1 MQARWA
7 FPRAAP
13 VQFHESGTTGLREQ
27 ARSFLPRNTMSSRRL
42 PHIDVLKAL
51 AAQVIVLHHLVSYGP
66 IARAAH
72 DALPLLAG
80 AVHQYGR
87 MAVQVFLVVGG
98 YLSARG
104 LSPRGGALR
113 AGVPELLWRR
123 YLRLTLP
130 FLAALALTLAAC
142 GLVASSWP
150 ELVPADIGAGQLLAH
165 ALLLHDVLGFE
176 ALTVGAWY
184 VAIDLQLFACLVG
197 LLWLARSGWRH
208 PSRLLVAP
216 LLVAGLALASA
227 FVFNRDTTLDAYAPY
242 FFAAYG
248 LGALVH
254 WLGLWRHR
262 RLGFVLLAV
271 AFGAALAL
279 DWRDRLA
286 LALATALWLAWAEAR
301 HAQGRPLLPARWG
314 PALAAWST
322 PSYALF
328 LLHFPVLLLTNAL
341 LANLTDA
348 SPETGLMLLVVTWA
362 LANWLALPFHRWV
375 EAPAARLDP
384 LAWLPRLRWA

>member
-1 MQARWA
+1 
-7 FPRAAP
+7 
-13 VQFHESGTTGLREQ
+13 
-27 ARSFLPRNTMSSRRL
+27 MSSLSRRL
-42 PHIDVLKAL
+42 PHIDALKAL

-72 DALPLLAG
+72 ELLPDLAG
-80 AVHQYGR
+80 FLHQYGR

-104 LSPRGGALR
+104 LSPRGQALQ

-123 YLRLTLP
+123 YLRLVLP
-130 FLAALALTLAAC
+130 FLAALALTLGVC

-150 ELVPADIGAGQLLAH
+150 ELVPADITAGQLLAH
-165 ALLLHDVLGFE
+165 ALLLHDVLGYE

-184 VAIDLQLFACLVG
+184 VAIDLQLFALLVG
-197 LLWLARSGWRH
+197 LLWLARRGWRH
-208 PSRLLVAP
+208 PSRLVVGPVLVAA
-216 LLVAGLALASA
+216 LVLASA
-227 FVFNRDTTLDAYAPY
+227 FVFNRLPGLDPYAPY

-262 RLGFVLLAV
+262 RAGWVLLAV
-271 AFGAALAL
+271 ALAAALAL

-286 LALATALWLAWAEAR
+286 LALTTALWLAWAQQR
-301 HAQGRPLLPARWG
+301 HAEGRPLLPAAWG
-314 PALAAWST
+314 ALLARAAT

-341 LANLTDA
+341 LAQLPGATPA
-348 SPETGLMLLVVTWA
+348 VGGLMLLGTW
-362 LANWLALPFHRWV
+362 LIANCGAVPFHRWV

-384 LAWLPRLRWA
+384 LAWLPRLRTA

>member
-1 MQARWA
+1 M
-7 FPRAAP
+7 PN
-13 VQFHESGTTGLREQ
+13 V
-27 ARSFLPRNTMSSRRL
+27 SRRL
-42 PHIDVLKAL
+42 PHIDALKAL
-51 AAQVIVLHHLVSYGP
+51 AAQAIVLHHLVSYGP

-72 DALPLLAG
+72 DTLPGLA
-80 AVHQYGR
+80 AAMHQYGR

-104 LSPRGGALR
+104 LSPRGQALQ
-113 AGVPELLWRR
+113 AAVPELLWRR
-123 YLRLTLP
+123 YLRLVLP
-130 FLAALALTLAAC
+130 FLAALALTLGASS
-142 GLVASSWP
+142 LIASSWP
-150 ELVPADIGAGQLLAH
+150 ELVPAAVSPGQLVAH
-165 ALLLHDVLGFE
+165 ALLLHDVLGYE

-184 VAIDLQLFACLVG
+184 VAIDLQLFALLVG
-197 LLWLARSGWRH
+197 LLWLARRGWRH
-208 PSRLLVAP
+208 PSRLVIGPVLVA
-216 LLVAGLALASA
+216 AAALASA
-227 FVFNRDTTLDAYAPY
+227 FVFNRQPGLDAYAPY

-262 RLGFVLLAV
+262 RAGLALLAV
-271 AFGAALAL
+271 AMTAALAL

-286 LALATALWLAWAEAR
+286 LALATALWLAWAQAR
-301 HAQGRPLLPARWG
+301 HADDRPLVP
-314 PALAAWST
+314 AAWAALLARAST

-341 LANLTDA
+341 LAHLPGAT
-348 SPETGLMLLVVTWA
+348 PVVGLLLLAGTWL
-362 LANWLALPFHRWV
+362 LANCLAVPFHRWV

>member
-1 MQARWA
+1 MSR
-7 FPRAAP
+7 
-13 VQFHESGTTGLREQ
+13 
-27 ARSFLPRNTMSSRRL
+27 SSRSSRLSLSSRLSRL
-42 PHIDVLKAL
+42 PHIDALKAL

-80 AVHQYGR
+80 AMQDYGR
-87 MAVQVFLVVGG
+87 MAVQVFLVVAG

-104 LSPRGGALR
+104 LSPRGGALQ
-113 AGVPELLWRR
+113 AAVPELLWRR

-130 FLAALALTLAAC
+130 FLVALALTLGAC
-142 GLVASSWP
+142 ALVSSLSN
-150 ELVPADIGAGQLLAH
+150 ELVPADISAGQLLAH
-165 ALLLHDVLGFE
+165 ALLLHDVLGYE

-184 VAIDLQLFACLVG
+184 VAIDLQLFAVLVG
-197 LLWLARSGWRH
+197 VLWLARRGWRH
-208 PSRLLVAP
+208 PSRLVVGP
-216 LLVAGLALASA
+216 LLVAALALGSA
-227 FVFNRDTTLDAYAPY
+227 FHFNRDTTLDVWAPY

-262 RLGFVLLAV
+262 RAGLMLLAMVFGV
-271 AFGAALAL
+271 ALWL

-301 HAQGRPLLPARWG
+301 QAAGRPLLPGRWNS
-314 PALAAWST
+314 ALAVWAT

-341 LANLTDA
+341 LAYFD
-348 SPETGLMLLVVTWA
+348 GLPSAFGAALLVATWA
-362 LANWLALPFHRWV
+362 LANCVAVPFHRWV
-375 EAPAARLDP
+375 EAPAARFDP
-384 LAWLPRLRWA
+384 LTWLPRRLRAA

>member
-1 MQARWA
+1 MKK
-7 FPRAAP
+7 
-13 VQFHESGTTGLREQ
+13 
-27 ARSFLPRNTMSSRRL
+27 LPSRL
-42 PHIDVLKAL
+42 SHVDALKAV

-72 DALPLLAG
+72 EALPLLAG
-80 AVHQYGR
+80 LMHDYGR

-98 YLSARG
+98 YLSARA
-104 LSPRGGALR
+104 LSPRGGALQ
-113 AGVPELLWRR
+113 APVPTLLWRR
-123 YLRLTLP
+123 YLRLALP
-130 FLAALALTLAAC
+130 FLAALALTLGAYAV
-142 GLVASSWP
+142 VASSWP
-150 ELVPADIGAGQLLAH
+150 ELLPASIGAGQLLAH
-165 ALLLHDVLGFE
+165 ALLLHDVLGHE

-184 VAIDLQLFACLVG
+184 VAIDLQLFAVLVG
-197 LLWLARSGWRH
+197 LLWLARRGWRH
-208 PSRLLVAP
+208 PGRLVAGP

-227 FVFNRDTTLDAYAPY
+227 FVLNLDPALDAWAPY

-262 RLGFVLLAV
+262 RTGLTLLAL
-271 AFGAALAL
+271 AMAAALAL

-286 LALATALWLAWAEAR
+286 LALATALWLAWAEGRRA
-301 HAQGRPLLPARWG
+301 AGRPALPEAWA
-314 PALAAWST
+314 PALAAWAT

-341 LANLTDA
+341 LANADDA
-348 SPETGLMLLVVTWA
+348 STHLGLLLLVLTWA

-375 EAPAARLDP
+375 EVPAARFDP
-384 LAWLPRLRWA
+384 LSWRPRLRTA